1 MLSEA
6 QIHIVLLYCTQA
18 YACILAISI
27 VKRKLLVYVILPPL
41 TNEWP
46 SRRVRGWAGSL
57 PVEWVEAVVLEPHH
71 QHGVVLRAE
80 RGGVAAQLHAPAYHS
95 VAC

>member
-1 MLSEA
+1 M
-6 QIHIVLLYCTQA
+6 YCTQA
-18 YACILAISI
+18 YAGISAISI
-27 VKRKLLVYVILPPL
+27 VLRKLLVLVILPPL

-46 SRRVRGWAGSL
+46 SRGVRGWVAPL

-80 RGGVAAQLHAPAYHS
+80 RGGVAAQLHAPAHHS